1 MLGKEVIRQKQF
13 QKNPTINDIKTKTK
27 VIKVKRITKQE

>member
-13 QKNPTINDIKTKTK
+13 QKNPTINDIKTT
-27 VIKVKRITKQE
+27 IIRVKRITKQE